1 MKKNIIYVLT
11 ACALLVLFLFGM
23 YSIFLNGFFTP
34 PKHPITY
41 TNATADNIK
50 VTFPIPDAV
59 VGKEFLVTGSARGT
73 WFFEAS
79 FPVEVLD
86 KDGKVLVATPAQAEG
101 EWMTPDFVPFK
112 ADIKIPDSYTGP
124 ATLVLNR
131 DNPSDLPQNAASISF
146 PITIK

>member
-1 MKKNIIYVLT
+1 M
-11 ACALLVLFLFGM
+11 
-23 YSIFLNGFFTP
+23 
-34 PKHPITY
+34 
-41 TNATADNIK
+41 
-50 VTFPIPDAV
+50 
-59 VGKEFLVTGSARGT
+59 
-73 WFFEAS
+73 
-79 FPVEVLD
+79 EVLD